1 MTTAPSDGG
10 FGLWEVA
17 IATGMLCM
25 NLGGALIGGTWAL
38 ARSREKVNQ
47 KIDQI
52 RFELE
57 QRLGTATDLATSRFG
72 ETITAMRQKVSDME
86 LWNRDNFVNKNTF
99 TLVMQRMDERW
110 DRFEDKLDK
119 RDERFDKRL
128 DSIEAKLNGGIGG
141 K

>member
-1 MTTAPSDGG
+1 MTTAPDGG
-10 FGLWEVA
+10 FGLWEVV
-17 IATGMLCM
+17 IATGMLVM
-25 NLGGALIGGTWAL
+25 NLVGALIGGTWAL

-57 QRLGTATDLATSRFG
+57 QRFSTTTDLATSRFG

-99 TLVMQRMDERW
+99 TMVMQRLDERW

-119 RDERFDKRL
+119 RDERIDKRL
-128 DSIEAKLNGGIGG
+128 DSIDDKLNDVTGG